1 MAKNKTEDNIYSKA
15 GFKLKPMDF
24 VTKDSS
30 FIELKSNREAMI
42 EGSKG
47 VLEYKENII
56 RIALKEFIVSFSG
69 RNLKLKCISPTS
81 LTIEGVMLGVEF
93 TD

>member
-1 MAKNKTEDNIYSKA
+1 MAKNKTEDNIYAKA
-15 GFKLKPMDF
+15 GLKFRPMDF
-24 VTKDSS
+24 VIKDS

-47 VLEYKENII
+47 VLEYRDNII

-81 LTIEGVMLGVEF
+81 LTIEGIILGIEF
-93 TD
+93 TE